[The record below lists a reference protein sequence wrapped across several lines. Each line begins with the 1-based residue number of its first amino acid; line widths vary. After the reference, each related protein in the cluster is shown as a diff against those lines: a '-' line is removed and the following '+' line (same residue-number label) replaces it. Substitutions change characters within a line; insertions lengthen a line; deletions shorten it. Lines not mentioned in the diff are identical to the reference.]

1 MIAVLQIAGW
11 VAAMLI
17 TIRGAYVLQSRYTYD
32 SEKDI
37 RAWSVVAGLV
47 WPAAWL
53 AGLVWLTGWLVI
65 SKLFGAILFRPVKDK
80 EVSHERSQ

>member
-47 WPAAWL
+47 W
-53 AGLVWLTGWLVI
+53 LTGWLVI